1 MTDQEILK
9 VFNSFNKRISLLEQ
23 DNSTNHRKI
32 GLVNDLVNIVM
43 RDLDDKKIIS
53 KDELDLK
60 FKNHKNR
67 IYQLEGKLVY
77 NYYNLT

>member
-53 KDELDLK
+53 KDELDLT

-77 NYYNLT
+77 NYYNLS